1 MSAITTK
8 SWNAR
13 RIISTLI
20 GVTALAVL
28 PGCHKATYEQKID
41 AWIDSGGKSVPTF
54 LTSEEIKRLEQRR
67 YLRVLRATLARDA
80 FNANPEGLRG
90 SVTLKMKLDRQGDV
104 VLCEAKPA
112 EAGTPSRLVNLMA
125 DVCWSSVWEPVPE
138 SLQSPNDGSLE
149 INIPL
154 IATGETPSLHDHERV
169 RQQAAVASRF
179 FWDNVVGK
187 QSVNAFGSARF
198 DFTANAT
205 GEVLR
210 CDVELQKNSLR
221 PGFFQPNPELQQAL
235 TQQCLQLNVGK
246 LPGFQVSADGTAK
259 RVVRVDYL
267 PWKNHVGQ
275 Y

>member
-1 MSAITTK
+1 MNIVISH
-8 SWNAR
+8 R
-13 RIISTLI
+13 RITSILI
-20 GVTALAVL
+20 GATALAVL
-28 PGCHKATYEQKID
+28 PGCHQATYEQKLD

-54 LTSEEIKRLEQRR
+54 LTSEEIKRLEERR

-80 FNANPEGLRG
+80 FYANPEGLRG
-90 SVTLKMKLDRQGDV
+90 SVKLTMKLDRQGDV
-104 VLCEAKPA
+104 RLCEAKSA

-125 DVCWSSVWEPVPE
+125 DACWSTVWGPIPAN
-138 SLQSPNDGSLE
+138 LQSPKDGGLE
-149 INIPL
+149 IIAPL
-154 IATGETPSLHDHERV
+154 IASGETPSMPDHERL
-169 RQQAAVASRF
+169 RQRDAVESRF

-187 QSVNAFGSARF
+187 QSLSAFGSARF
-198 DFTANAT
+198 NFTANAK

-210 CDVELQKNSLR
+210 CDVELEKHSLR
-221 PGFFQPNPELQQAL
+221 PEYFQPNPELQQTL

-246 LPGFQVSADGTAK
+246 MPGFQVGADGTAK